1 MHPSLQGVEKGCI
14 GYEWVNNIFV
24 NSPDFSFSIPS
35 PYSCSAVSKFVQI
48 PHQYV
53 EPYSPHLLTIENHYF
68 SGNVY
73 KIRLITPKNFSKC
86 WCYVDKDHEKI
97 VIIIDSPL
105 MKGLEDQSILT
116 FFAVANSI
124 CSDASASN
132 EFLVQLINQPVPSCV
147 RIELYIRT
155 ERKIHC
161 EAQTT
166 FEISDLV
173 ASYLL
178 GHNQT
183 LRIVEYGR
191 TDGLVNKMKL
201 VFDIPE
207 KLCRNCNGY
216 YLDKLKERI
225 IFRHGIYNSKFEKL
239 LDQAGYFMVG
249 ARVYFLCERR
259 TKTTPS
265 KATETME
272 PG

>member
-1 MHPSLQGVEKGCI
+1 MTYSL
-14 GYEWVNNIFV
+14 Y
-24 NSPDFSFSIPS
+24 FSFSIPS
-35 PYSCSAVSKFVQI
+35 PYFCIAVSKSVQI

-53 EPYSPHLLTIENHYF
+53 KPYSSHLLTITNHYF
-68 SGNVY
+68 SGNDY
-73 KIRLITPKNFSKC
+73 KIRLITTKNFSKC
-86 WCYVDKDHEKI
+86 WCYVDKDHKKI
-97 VIIIDSPL
+97 EIIIDSPL
-105 MKGLEDQSILT
+105 MRGLEDQNILT
-116 FFAVANSI
+116 LFAVANSN

-132 EFLVQLINQPVPSCV
+132 EFLVQIINQPVPRCV

-166 FEISDLV
+166 SEISDLV

-178 GHNQT
+178 SHNQT

-191 TDGLVNKMKL
+191 ADGLVNKMKL

-207 KLCRNCNGY
+207 KLCRSCNEY
-216 YLDKLKERI
+216 FLEKLKERI
-225 IFRHGIYNSKFEKL
+225 ILRHGIYNSNFEKL

-249 ARVYFLCERR
+249 ARVYFLCEKH
-259 TKTTPS
+259 TKTIPS
-265 KATETME
+265 KATETMK